1 MLEAAPPTGKGKRLP
16 FRAGPATMSPIMR
29 TAGFLPVAIL
39 LAAVLGGGCA
49 QDVPPGHNASI
60 TGSVMNTDG
69 RPLGEIQVGA
79 LFTFRSAAASGPIGL
94 TAPVASSVRLRPP
107 YPNPNATAVGGAVT
121 IVVECDVDTTGRLEI
136 YAPLA
141 GVPAVIATL
150 KTGAFS
156 AGIHSV
162 NWDGVNR
169 ALQVPVAYVPN
180 GLYEVRMT
188 VPENPPAGSSPLV
201 LTQNL
206 LVNRPQGLIF
216 SEAYN
221 YQTAPD
227 GYFLLEDLG
236 IGEPFT
242 LTSSAG
248 ATLGQRVVSDA
259 VTVYFRDP
267 HLEYRDAQRSVTLG
281 PRDQV
286 TLDILME
293 SNFLFA
299 RTGRP

>member
-1 MLEAAPPTGKGKRLP
+1 MLEAAPLTGKWKRLP
-16 FRAGPATMSPIMR
+16 FRAAPATMSPIMR
-29 TAGFLPVAIL
+29 TTGFLPAAIL

-49 QDVPPGHNASI
+49 QEVPPGHNASI
-60 TGSVMNTDG
+60 SGSVMDTQG
-69 RPLGEIQVGA
+69 QPLGEIQVGA
-79 LFTFRSAAASGPIGL
+79 LFAFRTAAASGPIGL

-107 YPNPNATAVGGAVT
+107 YPNPNATEVGGAVT
-121 IVVECDVDTTGRLEI
+121 VVVECDVDTTGRLEI
-136 YAPLA
+136 YAPVA

-169 ALQVPVAYVPN
+169 ALQVPVPYVPN

-248 ATLGQRVVSDA
+248 ATLGERVVSDA

-267 HLEYRDAQRSVTLG
+267 HLEYRAAQRSVTLG
-281 PRDQV
+281 ARDQV
-286 TLDILME
+286 TLDVLME
-293 SNFLFA
+293 SNFLLA

>member
-1 MLEAAPPTGKGKRLP
+1 
-16 FRAGPATMSPIMR
+16 MR
-29 TAGFLPVAIL
+29 TTRILPAVLL

-60 TGSVMNTDG
+60 SGSVLDTQG
-69 RPLGEIQVGA
+69 QSLGEIQIGA
-79 LFTFRSAAASGPIGL
+79 LFSYRTAAPSGPIGL
-94 TAPVASSVRLRPP
+94 VAPAASGVRLRPP
-107 YPNPNATAVGGAVT
+107 YPNPNAGQVGGAVT
-121 IVVECDVDTTGRLEI
+121 IIVECDVDTTGRLEI
-136 YAPLA
+136 YAPVA

-150 KTGAFS
+150 KTGGFS
-156 AGIHSV
+156 AGLHTV
-162 NWDGVNR
+162 TWDGVNR
-169 ALQVPVAYVPN
+169 SLQVPVPYVPN

-201 LTQNL
+201 LAHNL
-206 LVNRPQGLIF
+206 LINRPQGLIF

-227 GYFLLEDLG
+227 GFFLLEDLG

-248 ATLGQRVVSDA
+248 ATLGERVVSDA

-267 HLEYRDAQRSVTLG
+267 RLEYRDAQRAVTLG

-286 TLDILME
+286 SLDVMME

>member
-1 MLEAAPPTGKGKRLP
+1 MLEAAPRTGKGKRLP
-16 FRAGPATMSPIMR
+16 FRTAPATINPIMR
-29 TAGFLPVAIL
+29 NTRILPAAVL
-39 LAAVLGGGCA
+39 LAAILGGGCA

-60 TGSVMNTDG
+60 SGSVLDTQG
-69 RPLGEIQVGA
+69 QSLGEIQVGA
-79 LFTFRSAAASGPIGL
+79 LFSYRTVAAGGPIGL
-94 TAPVASSVRLRPP
+94 VASAASSVRLRPP
-107 YPNPNATAVGGAVT
+107 YPNPNATAVDGAVT

-141 GVPAVIATL
+141 GVSAVIATL
-150 KTGAFS
+150 KTGHFS
-156 AGIHSV
+156 AGTTTV
-162 NWDGVNR
+162 TWDGVNR
-169 ALQVPVAYVPN
+169 ALQIPVPYVPN

-188 VPENPPAGSSPLV
+188 VPENPPSGSTPLV

-206 LVNRPQGLIF
+206 LINRPQGLMF

-242 LTSSAG
+242 LTSSTG
-248 ATLGQRVVSDA
+248 ATLGERQVSDA

-267 HLEYRDAQRSVTLG
+267 HLEYRDTQRSVSLG
-281 PRDQV
+281 ARDQV
-286 TLDILME
+286 SLDVILE
-293 SNFLFA
+293 SNFLSA

>member
-16 FRAGPATMSPIMR
+16 FQTVPATMHPIMR
-29 TAGFLPVAIL
+29 TTRFLPSALL
-39 LAAVLGGGCA
+39 LAAVLAGGCA
-49 QDVPPGHNASI
+49 QDIPPGHNASI
-60 TGSVMNTDG
+60 TGSVLDTQG
-69 RPLGEIQVGA
+69 EPLGEILIGA
-79 LFTFRSAAASGPIGL
+79 LFSYRTAAAGAPTGLASPAASG
-94 TAPVASSVRLRPP
+94 VRLRPP
-107 YPNPNATAVGGAVT
+107 YPNPSAGQVGGSVT
-121 IVVECDVDTTGRLEI
+121 IVVECDADTTGRLEI
-136 YAPLA
+136 YAPVA

-150 KTGAFS
+150 KTGGFS
-156 AGIHSV
+156 AGIHTV
-162 NWDGVNR
+162 TWDGVNR
-169 ALQVPVAYVPN
+169 SLQIPVAYVPN

-188 VPENPPAGSSPLV
+188 VPENQPGGGSSLV
-201 LTQNL
+201 LKQNL
-206 LVNRPQGLIF
+206 LINRPSGLIF

-242 LTSSAG
+242 LTSAAG
-248 ATLGQRVVSDA
+248 ATLGERVLSDA

-286 TLDILME
+286 TLDVVLE
-293 SNFLFA
+293 SNIFSA